1 MINLVFEEWATSLE
15 ELIQIDRDSI
25 EFFRWA
31 VEDEY
36 EARWLDALLYFGERP
51 DLLAHEAQEHLWELD
66 QLESRFIQLEEFEK
80 CAAIRDSRIELT
92 QKYQEWIAVSSK
104 KV

>member
-1 MINLVFEEWATSLE
+1 MISFKEWASDLE
-15 ELIQIDRDSI
+15 NLIQIDRDSI

-36 EARWLDALLYFGERP
+36 EARWLDALLYYGERP
-51 DLLAHEAQEHLWELD
+51 DLLACEAREHLWELE
-66 QLESRFIQLEEFEK
+66 QLEQRFIELEEFEK
-80 CAAIRDSRIELT
+80 CAAIRDAKVELSE
-92 QKYQEWIAVSSK
+92 KYQEWVQVSSK

>member
-1 MINLVFEEWATSLE
+1 MTSFKEWASDLE
-15 ELIQIDRDSI
+15 NLIQIDRDSI

-36 EARWLDALLYFGERP
+36 EARWLDALLYYGERP
-51 DLLAHEAQEHLWELD
+51 DLLAYEAREHLWELE
-66 QLESRFIQLEEFEK
+66 QLEQRFIQLEEFEK
-80 CAAIRDSRIELT
+80 CAAIRDAKVELSE
-92 QKYQEWIAVSSK
+92 KYQEWVQVSSK

>member
-1 MINLVFEEWATSLE
+1 MISFKEWASDLE
-15 ELIQIDRDSI
+15 NLIQIDRDSI

-36 EARWLDALLYFGERP
+36 EARWLDALLYYGERP
-51 DLLAHEAQEHLWELD
+51 DLLACEAREHLWELE
-66 QLESRFIQLEEFEK
+66 QLEQRFIQLEEFEK
-80 CAAIRDSRIELT
+80 CAAIRDAKVELSE
-92 QKYQEWIAVSSK
+92 KYREWVQVSSK

>member
-1 MINLVFEEWATSLE
+1 MISFKEWASDLE
-15 ELIQIDRDSI
+15 NLIQIDRDSI

-36 EARWLDALLYFGERP
+36 EARWLDALLYYGERP
-51 DLLAHEAQEHLWELD
+51 DLLACEAREHLWELE
-66 QLESRFIQLEEFEK
+66 QLEQRFIELEEFEK
-80 CAAIRDSRIELT
+80 CAAIRDAKVELSE
-92 QKYQEWIAVSSK
+92 KYREWVQVSSK

>member
-1 MINLVFEEWATSLE
+1 MINIPFKEWARDLE

-51 DLLAHEAQEHLWELD
+51 DLLAQEAQEHLWELD
-66 QLESRFIQLEEFEK
+66 QLEARFIELEEFEK
-80 CAAIRDSRIELT
+80 CAAIRDARAEL
-92 QKYQEWIAVSSK
+92 QEKYREWVLVSGK

>member
-1 MINLVFEEWATSLE
+1 MTSFKEWASDLE
-15 ELIQIDRDSI
+15 NLIQIDRDSI

-36 EARWLDALLYFGERP
+36 EARWLDALLYYGERP
-51 DLLAHEAQEHLWELD
+51 DLLACEAREHLWELE
-66 QLESRFIQLEEFEK
+66 QLEQRFIQLEEFEK
-80 CAAIRDSRIELT
+80 CAAIRDAKVELSE
-92 QKYQEWIAVSSK
+92 KYQEWVQVSSK

>member
-1 MINLVFEEWATSLE
+1 MISFKEWASDLE
-15 ELIQIDRDSI
+15 NLIQIDRDSI

-36 EARWLDALLYFGERP
+36 EARWLDALLYYGERP
-51 DLLAHEAQEHLWELD
+51 DLLACEAREHLWELE
-66 QLESRFIQLEEFEK
+66 QLEQRFIQLEEFEK
-80 CAAIRDSRIELT
+80 CAAIRDAKVELSE
-92 QKYQEWIAVSSK
+92 KYQEWVQVSSK